1 MRGGQRVEDAVEDI
15 VGRGVAELR
24 KGAFGDDA
32 EDARALPWTRAQAW
46 AVVKALAQ
54 ASEVRAL
61 CPHVSCPLSADAAD
75 GARRCRTTTCS

>member
-32 EDARALPWTRAQAW
+32 EDARALPWTRVQAW

-54 ASEVRAL
+54 ASEVRAFSL
-61 CPHVSCPLSADAAD
+61 CASP
-75 GARRCRTTTCS
+75 CRVC